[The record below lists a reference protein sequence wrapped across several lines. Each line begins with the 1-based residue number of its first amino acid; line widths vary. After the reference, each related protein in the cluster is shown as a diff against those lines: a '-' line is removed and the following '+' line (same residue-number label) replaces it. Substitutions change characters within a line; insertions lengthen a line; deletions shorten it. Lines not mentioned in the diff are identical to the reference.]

1 MLGLMTKE
9 AKGIDGKPVVFVV
22 DDDAGVRKAVSRLLR
37 TRGMHVEVFDS
48 GESFLEADPR
58 AESAC
63 ILLDLQMP
71 GLTGLALQDRL
82 TERGILFPIVF
93 VTGHGDV
100 PATVRAMKAGAV
112 DFLQKPF
119 DEGALMEAIGDA
131 LTLHAERRH
140 ALSRTDDVVERL
152 ARLTPRESQV
162 MELVAAGLRNRAV
175 ASQLGISERTVKV
188 HRGRVMKKLHL
199 DSLPDLVRLVEIRD
213 GRRVPS
219 FPAAG
224 SATFRPH
231 G

>member
-1 MLGLMTKE
+1 MTKE